1 MKAMG
6 FLIFCFLTLLL
17 IPFSSFSR
25 DVGAASVLTPS
36 TLMGKKYFVTRSLV
50 QGGACNGGLIYRYFL
65 KRSADVYIER
75 EWC

>member
-36 TLMGKKYFVTRSLV
+36 TLMGKKKYFVTEESGS
-50 QGGACNGGLIYRYFL
+50 GGGGLQWRAHIP
-65 KRSADVYIER
+65 
-75 EWC
+75 